1 MLLART
7 INNHFKG
14 QPMSRSKNSHPATP
28 STPHGPKTQA
38 AIVEQ
43 NQHHTTKDANEAGP
57 HEVPDA
63 EVKEVH
69 DKELKGELHTGKH
82 RLVENR
88 VQHDKSDIASEKNR
102 LFAKKHKHG
111 NPGGKLN
118 GGPSH
123 Q

>member
-1 MLLART
+1 
-7 INNHFKG
+7 
-14 QPMSRSKNSHPATP
+14 MSRSKNSHPATP
-28 STPHGPKTQA
+28 STIHGPKTQA
-38 AIVEQ
+38 AIIEQ
-43 NQHHTTKDANEAGP
+43 GHQHTTKDAHEAGP
-57 HEVPDA
+57 HEVP
-63 EVKEVH
+63 

-102 LFAKKHKHG
+102 LFDDAKKHKHG

-118 GGPSH
+118 GGPTH

>member
-1 MLLART
+1 
-7 INNHFKG
+7 
-14 QPMSRSKNSHPATP
+14 MSRSKNSHSASP
-28 STPHGPKTQA
+28 STAHGPKTQA

-43 NQHHTTKDANEAGP
+43 NHQHTTKDAHEAGP

-69 DKELKGELHTGKH
+69 DKELEGELHTGKH

-88 VQHDKSDIASEKNR
+88 VQHDDADKASDKNR
-102 LFAKKHKHG
+102 LIDDAKKHKHG
-111 NPGGKLN
+111 NPGGRLN

-123 Q
+123 E